1 MTQTKQWYPNVR
13 TTELVLLGA
22 SMVFWQREDSARVG
36 LASGVYRTKR
46 SGMEKRE
53 LREVMNNTREQRRK
67 GSKIG

>member
-1 MTQTKQWYPNVR
+1 
-13 TTELVLLGA
+13 
-22 SMVFWQREDSARVG
+22 MVFWQREDSARVG